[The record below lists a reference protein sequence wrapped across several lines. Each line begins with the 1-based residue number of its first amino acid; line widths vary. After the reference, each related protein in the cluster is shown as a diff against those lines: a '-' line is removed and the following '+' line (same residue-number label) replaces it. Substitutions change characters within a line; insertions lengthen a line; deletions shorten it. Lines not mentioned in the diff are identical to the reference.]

1 VEQVIVERSFDE
13 AVEFEDLQA
22 QGDKVSW
29 CLDQHRVRF
38 LRSYLSSDKKRMIC
52 VYEAPDAES
61 VRIAN
66 RQAEVPFD
74 CVWTATLHGADE

>member
-1 VEQVIVERSFDE
+1 MEQVIVERTFDE
-13 AVEFEDLQA
+13 ATEFEALQA
-22 QGDKVSW
+22 GEAKILW
-29 CLDQHRVRF
+29 CLDQHRIRF

-66 RQAEVPFD
+66 RQAELPFD
-74 CVWTATLHGADE
+74 SVWTATLHGADE

>member
-1 VEQVIVERSFDE
+1 MEQIIVERSFDE
-13 AVEFEDLQA
+13 AVEFEALQA
-22 QGDKVSW
+22 RAQKVSW
-29 CLDQHRVRF
+29 CLDQHRIRF

-66 RQAEVPFD
+66 RQAELPFD
-74 CVWTATLHGADE
+74 CVWTATLHGADK

>member
-13 AVEFEDLQA
+13 AVEFEALQA
-22 QGDKVSW
+22 RGEKISW
-29 CLDQHRVRF
+29 CLEQHRIRL

-66 RQAEVPFD
+66 RQADVPFD
-74 CVWTATLHGADE
+74 SIWTATLHGADI

>member
-1 VEQVIVERSFDE
+1 MEQVIVERSFDE
-13 AVEFEDLQA
+13 PVEFEALYSSV
-22 QGDKVSW
+22 DKISW
-29 CLDQHRVRF
+29 CLEQYRIRL

-66 RQAEVPFD
+66 RHAEVPFD
-74 CVWTATLHGADE
+74 CIWTATLHGADE

>member
-1 VEQVIVERSFDE
+1 MERVIVERSFDE
-13 AVEFEDLQA
+13 PIEFEALQTREE
-22 QGDKVSW
+22 KVSW
-29 CLDQHRVRF
+29 CLDQYKIRF

-61 VRIAN
+61 VRTAN
-66 RQAEVPFD
+66 RLAEAPFD

>member
-1 VEQVIVERSFDE
+1 MEQVIVERSFGE
-13 AVEFEDLQA
+13 ATEFEALQTRM
-22 QGDKVSW
+22 DKISW
-29 CLDQHRVRF
+29 CLEQHRIRF

-66 RQAEVPFD
+66 RQGELPFD
-74 CVWTATLHGADE
+74 HIWTAVLYGGDE

>member
-1 VEQVIVERSFDE
+1 VEQVIVERSFGE
-13 AVEFEDLQA
+13 ATEFEALQTRA
-22 QGDKVSW
+22 DKISW
-29 CLDQHRVRF
+29 CLEQHRIRF

-61 VRIAN
+61 VRTAN
-66 RQAEVPFD
+66 RQAELPFD